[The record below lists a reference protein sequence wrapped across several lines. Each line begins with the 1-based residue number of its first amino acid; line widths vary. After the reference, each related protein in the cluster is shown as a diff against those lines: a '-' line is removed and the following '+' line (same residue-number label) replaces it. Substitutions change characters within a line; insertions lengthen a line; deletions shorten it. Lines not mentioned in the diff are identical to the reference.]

1 MAKRTYGQVNG
12 KVVDLTPRAKG
23 MRGVD
28 PEYAVHTFKEGPLAR
43 LMSRRKR

>member
-23 MRGVD
+23 QRRID
-28 PEYAVHTFKEGPLAR
+28 PEYDVHTFKDGPLAR
-43 LMSRRKR
+43 WMGRKR